1 VAAVLLGIDDPSAG
15 REICAA
21 LEEAGHQIDWVPA
34 LEITPTPARAESPDL
49 VVVDGEAPG
58 MELGLVVAAWAK
70 RDPSPAMLVLGT
82 TAQVRAAA
90 ERVRARFLPKPIV
103 PEELVEIASASIA
116 RGHSYGSLGA
126 ATALRIL
133 NLPAGGL
140 PEDEAAAIVTGA
152 RNVDLAHVR
161 ESLRPRMHDYA
172 SATALL
178 DRLCARRALNASEAR
193 LATKLLDGTRTVRGA
208 IDGAGQASES
218 VPEAL
223 PAHTA
228 ARLLWGLISGGAV
241 ALHREPPA
249 AHPTARLRAHL
260 RARVA
265 RCSNADHYKV
275 MEVGVEAAPPDLDRA
290 LAFLEFRYGPEST
303 ARHDLGDLATPAE
316 KLWEQIVH
324 ARQVLGDTRLRA
336 TYDQGLYPGKSE
348 LDEMRSR
355 RRTAVD
361 EAERFFARGQH
372 ALAAGDVFRA
382 VSDFAVAARR
392 LPDQPDYEVF
402 AAWARVLAAEAR
414 GGERTAAAARERDVA
429 EKTLLGRR
437 PHPRAELV
445 VGFLCEAA
453 GDAPAAVGH
462 LREALAVDDKLVAA
476 RQALARL
483 GG

>member
-1 VAAVLLGIDDPSAG
+1 MATVLLGIDDPSAG

-21 LEEAGHQIDWVPA
+21 LQEAGHEIDWVPA
-34 LEITPTPARAESPDL
+34 LEITPTPARTQSPDL

-70 RDPSPAMLVLGT
+70 RDPTPAMLVLGT
-82 TAQVRAAA
+82 TAAVRAAA

-103 PEELVEIASASIA
+103 PDELVEIASVSLA
-116 RGHSYGSLGA
+116 RGQGYGSLGA

-133 NLPAGGL
+133 GLPAGGL

-152 RNVDLAHVR
+152 RNVNLAHVR

-172 SATALL
+172 NATALL

-208 IDGAGQASES
+208 IDGAGKASES

-228 ARLLWGLISGGAV
+228 ARLLWGLICGGAV
-241 ALHREPPA
+241 ALQREPPA

-265 RCSNADHYKV
+265 RCANATHYAV
-275 MEVGVEAAPPDLDRA
+275 MEVGVEAAPTDLDRA
-290 LAFLEFRYGPEST
+290 LAYLEFRYGPEAT
-303 ARHDLGDLATPAE
+303 ARHDLGDLAAPAD
-316 KLWEQIVH
+316 KLWEQIIE

-392 LPDQPDYEVF
+392 CPEQPDYEVC

-414 GGERTAAAARERDVA
+414 GADRVSAAAREREGA
-429 EKTLLGRR
+429 EKSLLGRR

-462 LREALAVDDKLVAA
+462 LRDALAVDDKLVAA